1 MSSITTDIAAQPRP
15 HPQRYLQMG
24 LVSRQLAVRNM
35 LWGYESEALS
45 LDELVE
51 LVRGFH
57 GPEAQALFVQTVT
70 DGLTPPESDRV
81 ASFASLCIRF
91 GRWDALGRMVEAAA
105 DGAVAS
111 GGHALTP
118 SGWLDLLAT
127 RNTNDGKRITFTLFD
142 MAAQQGPSQARAT
155 LEFALKYQPEHPDI
169 ETHLDKG
176 GPAAAVLTEVLMQRR
191 LAFAA
196 EAAAALPAAPRR
208 RASL

>member
-1 MSSITTDIAAQPRP
+1 MTPLAAQSRP

-24 LVSRQLAVRNM
+24 LVSHQRALRNM
-35 LWGYESEALS
+35 LWGYETEALS

-51 LVRGFH
+51 VVRGFR
-57 GPEAQALFVQTVT
+57 GTEAQALFVKAAT
-70 DGLTPPESDRV
+70 DGLIPPESDRV

-91 GRWDALGRMVEAAA
+91 GRWDALERMVEAAA
-105 DGAVAS
+105 DAAVVS

-127 RNTNDGKRITFTLFD
+127 RNTTDGKRITFTLFD
-142 MAAQQGPSQARAT
+142 MAAQQGPAQARRI

-169 ETHLDKG
+169 DAHLDKG

-191 LAFAA
+191 LATPVK
-196 EAAAALPAAPRR
+196 AAAAVQAAPLR

>member
-1 MSSITTDIAAQPRP
+1 MTTDLAAQSRP

-24 LVSRQLAVRNM
+24 LVSRQQAVRNM

-45 LDELVE
+45 IDELVE

-57 GPEAQALFVQTVT
+57 GLEAQALFVQTVT
-70 DGLTPPESDRV
+70 DGLTPPQSDRV

-91 GRWDALGRMVEAAA
+91 GRWDALERMVEAAA
-105 DGAVAS
+105 DGAVVS
-111 GGHALTP
+111 EGHAHTT

-142 MAAQQGPSQARAT
+142 LASQQGPAQART
-155 LEFALKYQPEHPDI
+155 ILNFALRYQPQHPGIDV
-169 ETHLDKG
+169 LLGRG
-176 GPAAAVLTEVLMQRR
+176 GPVAAVLTETLMQRR
-191 LAFAA
+191 LAGPGESDSAA
-196 EAAAALPAAPRR
+196 EVAPRR